1 MPGLGRLVAPDARDG
16 AFPMSAHVPAEIAVT
31 RHTWR
36 HGPPLDQGETP
47 RCVAYAW
54 TGWLRSAPIRQQG
67 PKTWPDE
74 LYAMAQAVDPWAGH
88 PHDGST
94 VRAGAKVVG
103 DARYLRS
110 YVWATDVDTVVD
122 FLLTQGPVVLGTNWY
137 RSMFRPDAQGV
148 VTASGAKAGGH
159 AYLAIGADRRR
170 GMVACLNSWGAGW
183 ALRGKFYLPLETLE
197 TLLDEDGEACAGVE
211 TRPPRRANL

>member
-1 MPGLGRLVAPDARDG
+1 MPGLGRLVSPDPRDG
-16 AFPMSAHVPAEIAVT
+16 AFPMAAHVPAEIPVT

-36 HGPPLDQGETP
+36 HPVALDQGETP
-47 RCVAYAW
+47 QCVAYAW

-67 PKTWPDE
+67 PKEWPVE
-74 LYAMAQAVDPWAGH
+74 LYRQAQAVDPWAGQ

-103 DARYLRS
+103 ASRYLLS

-148 VTASGAKAGGH
+148 VRVEGAKAGGH
-159 AYLAIGADRRR
+159 AYLAVGADRKR
-170 GMVACLNSWGAGW
+170 GMLACLNSWSPSWGE
-183 ALRGKFYLPLETLE
+183 RGKFYVPLETAE
-197 TLLDEDGEACAGVE
+197 RLLSEDGEACAGVE
-211 TRPPRRANL
+211 TRPPRRANK